1 MSRTVCVIDGDAG
14 VRNSLLSLLGTLP
27 VQVRT
32 YSSAEEFLGRPEEE
46 NPDLLIT
53 ELALPGMRGLD
64 LLERLASEGRSIP
77 TLGLAEGLGPDELRE
92 AEESGMLGI
101 LEKPFVYWA
110 VIQVVQETLGMAD

>member
-14 VRNSLLSLLGTLP
+14 VRNSLGSLLGTLP

-32 YSSAEEFLGRPEEE
+32 YSSAEEFLEDREGEE
-46 NPDLLIT
+46 PDLIIT
-53 ELALPGMRGLD
+53 ELVLPGMRGLD
-64 LLERLASEGRSIP
+64 LLDRLASEGRFVP
-77 TLGLAEGLGPDELRE
+77 TLGLAEGLGPHELRE

-110 VIQVVQETLGMAD
+110 VIQVVQETMGMAG